1 MKKFTF
7 IATLIMCSFSAAFA
21 TIIKVNVSDFQFQP
35 KTVNAKVGDT
45 VQFVWKMGN
54 HTTTS
59 VTIPAGAVAWDRIM
73 DSAHKSF
80 RYVLRVAGT
89 YKYKCTPHGVIGMN
103 GTLRVTA
110 ALSAGLSDITLN
122 GDGLKAQVNW
132 KTKTSADIAYFSVER
147 SADGNTFRE
156 IKRILLAAGN
166 SYSYTDND
174 AKEKYV
180 YYQVKMVDK
189 KGNVEYSNILMQ
201 TRNVKEDKLIT
212 SLSPNPVTKA
222 GHLLLQFSAE
232 TEGAMRVKLFTQ
244 TGKLVKEVSMY
255 ATKGINNGHLHMAD
269 MPAGTY
275 YIVCTLGTKTEKHT
289 IMMR

>member
-7 IATLIMCSFSAAFA
+7 IAALFMCSFSAAFA

-35 KTVNAKVGDT
+35 KTVNAKVMDT
-45 VQFVWKMGN
+45 IQFVWKNGN

-103 GTLRVTA
+103 GTIRVTA
-110 ALSAGLSDITLN
+110 ALSAGLSDITLSGN
-122 GDGLKAQVNW
+122 DLQAQVNW
-132 KTKTSADIAYFSVER
+132 KTKTAADIAYFSVER
-147 SADGNTFRE
+147 STDGNSFRE
-156 IKRILLAAGN
+156 IKRILPSAGN
-166 SYSYTDND
+166 AYSYTDND

-189 KGNVEYSNILMQ
+189 KGNAEYSNILMQ
-201 TRNVKEDKLIT
+201 TRNVNDDKLVT
-212 SLSPNPVTKA
+212 SLSPNPVSKE
-222 GHLLLQFSAE
+222 GHLLLQFSAGA
-232 TEGAMRVKLFTQ
+232 EGAMRVKLFTQ

-255 ATKGINNGHLHMAD
+255 ATKGINNGHLHMGG
-269 MPAGTY
+269 MPPGTY
-275 YIVCTLGTKTEKHT
+275 YIVCTLGAKTEKHT
-289 IMMR
+289 IMMK